1 MADSL
6 TDVFQGA
13 IQVKMNYTR
22 LDTQE
27 VGYAQNKKNS
37 TSLYSIDDG
46 TGDNQAETVY
56 ANKRTIAA
64 NSVDAVDLQNLTQNA
79 LEVSLDF
86 AFSKVRV
93 FRCVNLSE
101 TSGEYLYFGA
111 SADDPNVFAVAV
123 GPESEALIIN
133 QKDGYDVGSSNNVL
147 RTYNPNS
154 VPVSYELYII
164 GSPA

>member
-1 MADSL
+1 MADTVS
-6 TDVFQGA
+6 DIFQGA
-13 IQVKMNYTR
+13 IQVKMSYTR

-27 VGYAQNKKNS
+27 VGYAQNKKNA
-37 TSLYSIDDG
+37 TSLYSIEDG
-46 TGDNQAETVY
+46 TGDEQAETVY

-111 SADDPNVFAVAV
+111 SATDPNVFAVAV
-123 GPESEALIIN
+123 GPESETLIIN
-133 QKDGYDVGSSNNVL
+133 SKDGYDVSSSNNVL

-154 VPVSYELYII
+154 VAVSYELYII